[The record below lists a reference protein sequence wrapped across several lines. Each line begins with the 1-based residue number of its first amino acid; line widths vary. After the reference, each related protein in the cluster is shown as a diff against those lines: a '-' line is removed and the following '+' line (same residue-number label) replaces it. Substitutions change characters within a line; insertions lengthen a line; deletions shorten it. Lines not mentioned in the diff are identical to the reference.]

1 MSSSSAAWKHGRH
14 HTSSSVWAVFRAAA
28 TLRLRVRR
36 AAPATASK
44 AAPKCSPRIPRC
56 AHTYT
61 SNFLFSSRSRLLQLC
76 AAYDTRMPRKRSSS
90 QLCCWLWLRPPG
102 CRSSVVPC
110 EVGSAVLRGSEVV
123 TEESMKGR
131 WRCLWNLP
139 LLILRTGGWGGER
152 EDHLFLTEFS
162 VCNYLYPLLL
172 LWYAQIWTKLHCVLQ
187 PNSWLELEK
196 YSFTPALCPDP
207 QKDYFLPSSRNCCL
221 FSPKTG
227 LSWQKKKKLKKKP

>member
-1 MSSSSAAWKHGRH
+1 MSSSSAAWKQGRH

-28 TLRLRVRR
+28 TLRLWIRQ

-76 AAYDTRMPRKRSSS
+76 AAYDTGMPRKRSSS

-131 WRCLWNLP
+131 WRRLWNLP

-152 EDHLFLTEFS
+152 GDHLFLTEFS

-196 YSFTPALCPDP
+196 YNFTPSPLPWSSERLFP
-207 QKDYFLPSSRNCCL
+207 PKLQKLLLVFP
-221 FSPKTG
+221 
-227 LSWQKKKKLKKKP
+227 